1 MIPDGDVAVMNR
13 ALTTLLAELSKRKFA
28 ATDRPR
34 PGRARSAE
42 ARDPAAEVRRAVWK
56 RDGGRCGFV
65 SKDGRR
71 CTARGQLEYQ
81 IVEMT
86 EPSFSSRKPTGSG
99 ASKTYNADQLP
110 PALPA
115 TPKGA
120 STRLSNSRNLSLWG
134 GGT

>member
-1 MIPDGDVAVMNR
+1 
-13 ALTTLLAELSKRKFA
+13 
-28 ATDRPR
+28 
-34 PGRARSAE
+34 
-42 ARDPAAEVRRAVWK
+42 VWK

-71 CTARGQLEYQ
+71 CTARGQLEYHHVRPNGEPTVDNIQ
-81 IVEMT
+81 LRCRAHNLYEADLFYGASRSGRDQVGGTT

-99 ASKTYNADQLP
+99 ASKTYNADQLA